1 MKRSLI
7 CAAALLTASPAL
19 AEDGTYRCMVEKVT
33 HWSGDRAGTV
43 DSLPP
48 SEYEI
53 GFVTTPDSDWARSIT
68 TGERFSVEH
77 QPDETDQLL
86 VTREDGRFSM
96 RIDLDARPL
105 QFAGL
110 GTTALMTGTCFF
122 EPRTTK

>member
-1 MKRSLI
+1 MKRLLI
-7 CAAALLTASPAL
+7 LAATLAIAAPAL
-19 AEDGTYRCMVEKVT
+19 AEDGTYRCMAETVT
-33 HWSGDRAGTV
+33 HWSGDKTGTV
-43 DSLPP
+43 ESLPP

-53 GFVTTPDSDWARSIT
+53 GFMITADSDWAKSIT
-68 TGERFSVEH
+68 SGERFAIEM
-77 QPDETDQLL
+77 QPGVTDQLL
-86 VTREDGRFSM
+86 VTREDGRFSL